1 MSPYPAL
8 LARLRAGGLVLLDGP
23 TGTELQAR
31 GAPMDPGAWCGP
43 ATLGNDRLL
52 VDIHSDYLRA
62 GSSIVTANTFA
73 ASTLMLGAS
82 GLADKAE
89 EIVQRAVAAARAAR
103 DAENPAGVVAGSLS
117 HMMPRA
123 AGKAMPDQREIPE
136 DERVAE
142 SLNLLARQLKEA
154 GCELIILE
162 MMYRPRHIP
171 LAVAAAK
178 ATGLPIWYGASARR
192 GADGAV
198 LSFDNVADT
207 PLERVAKLIPAEG
220 IDVAGIMHSG
230 AETIAES
237 LAIIRRH
244 FAGPLMAYP
253 DSGYFEMPDWRF
265 VDTITPERF
274 AEFCRIWIAAG
285 AQLLGGCCGLGLA
298 HIKAAAA
305 VIAAVQQG
313 G

>member
-123 AGKAMPDQREIPE
+123 AGKAMPDRREIPE

>member
-89 EIVQRAVAAARAAR
+89 EIVQRAVAAARTAR
-103 DAENPAGVVAGSLS
+103 DAENPSAVVAGSLS

-136 DERVAE
+136 EERVAE
-142 SLNLLARQLKEA
+142 SLNLLARQLKDA

-274 AEFCRIWIAAG
+274 AAFCRVWIAAG
-285 AQLLGGCCGLGLA
+285 AQLLGGCCGLGLE